1 MEATV
6 VRARIGFQSPET
18 EVGHF
23 ERAQRPLPG
32 REEGRMMRRLPM
44 RTQTKPGVLSLAA
57 LVLLGACARV
67 GGATPPVET
76 RVLACEEALE
86 VELLLARQRC
96 AACHASESTRV
107 TPEPAPALE
116 TIGARRTPEGLR
128 SWLAD
133 PHAVKPGTAMPDL
146 LARLDGEE
154 RERAL
159 EELVHYLAAQGGP
172 LVQVER
178 EAELADLELG
188 RRLYHE
194 VGCVACHAPQE
205 DAEDLARPLM
215 SFPADER
222 LAPQVSADLGNPAFD
237 TEVEP
242 LARFLEDPLAVRP
255 SGRMPSL
262 ALEGEEARAI
272 ATYLLRG
279 RIGPEGIV
287 ESPGWRWR
295 YYEGD
300 FTSAVP
306 GFGGAKVVA
315 EGRLESLDELPPH
328 RPDHFGFEYSGQV
341 HVEETGTYTFWTRS
355 DDGSVLYVDGRK
367 VVDNDGD
374 HAPLERSGEVQLEA
388 GSHEI
393 TVAFYENAGGEE
405 LSLHWKRPGG
415 DKEPLPQ
422 RFLSHG
428 SARMRGGAPFT
439 LDARKVASGRK
450 RFAELG
456 CAACHTIEGR
466 GIEAPKEKKL
476 AEIAGKIGS
485 GCLAEAPRGVAPK
498 LALGERER
506 TLVRS
511 WLTNVNALERPRTDK
526 EELDA
531 TLARLECRA
540 CHRRDGTG
548 GPDLERARYFRETVE
563 ADLGNE
569 GRLPPLLEG
578 VGRKLHEDWMARV
591 LLEGARVRPYVAARM
606 PLYGTANVSSL
617 PKLFASVDAPETS
630 APAPFDP
637 DLVEAGRK
645 LAGKKGLGCI
655 QCHRFNGVESLGIPA
670 VDLATVRERV
680 RGPWFRQLLS
690 DPKSLGLNTR
700 MPEMWQR
707 VDTANGMNL
716 RSPVADVLDGDPER
730 QIEALWQ
737 YLSLGVA
744 MPLPDGLLVPE
755 REYELVP
762 AGEPELCAVFLRG
775 HTPRGLMVGLPEQVH
790 YAWDFEHSR
799 AVWMWRGRFFNA
811 GGTWNGRAGGL
822 ERPPT
827 SDAYEFPAGAALAG
841 EQELVPKALGWKL
854 DAAKR
859 PVFRYALAGATV
871 EETLQPKLT
880 ASGALLV
887 RSVVVRSPASAPA
900 PVLKVVATKQQ
911 LEFQR
916 EGDELVAR
924 AAWEVQP

>member
-1 MEATV
+1 
-6 VRARIGFQSPET
+6 
-18 EVGHF
+18 
-23 ERAQRPLPG
+23 
-32 REEGRMMRRLPM
+32 M
-44 RTQTKPGVLSLAA
+44 RTETKPNVLSLAA
-57 LVLLGACARV
+57 MALLGACARV
-67 GGATPPVET
+67 DSSAPLPQT
-76 RVLACEEALE
+76 RVLTCEEALE
-86 VELLLARQRC
+86 AEILVARQRC
-96 AACHASESTRV
+96 AACHASESSRV
-107 TPEPAPALE
+107 TPEPAPSLE

-128 SWLAD
+128 RWLDD

-146 LARLDGEE
+146 LAKLDKQE

-159 EELVHYLAAQGGP
+159 DELVHYLAAQGGP

-178 EAELADLELG
+178 QAELSELELG

-222 LAPQVSADLGNPAFD
+222 IAPQVSADLGNPAFD

-242 LARFLEDPLAVRP
+242 LAKFLEAPLAVRP

-262 ALEGEEARAI
+262 ALESEEARAL

-279 RIGPEGIV
+279 RIGEEGLV
-287 ESPGWRWR
+287 ETPGWRWR
-295 YYEGD
+295 YYEGN
-300 FTSAVP
+300 FQHATP
-306 GFGGAKVVA
+306 GFDGAKVVA

-328 RPDHFGFEYSGQV
+328 RPDHFGFEYSGQI

-355 DDGSVLYVDGRK
+355 DDGSVLHVDGRK

-374 HAPLERSGEVQLEA
+374 HAPQERSGEVRLEA

-415 DKEPLPQ
+415 EKEPLPQ

-428 SARMRGGAPFT
+428 SARMRGGAAFK
-439 LDARKVASGRK
+439 LDARKVASGRE

-466 GIEAPKEKKL
+466 GIAAPKEQEL

-485 GCLAEAPRGVAPK
+485 GCLADDGRGSAPR
-498 LALGERER
+498 LALDERER

-511 WLTNVNALERPRTDK
+511 WLTIPNVLERPRSDN

-531 TLARLECRA
+531 TLARLDCRA
-540 CHRRDGTG
+540 CHRRDGVG
-548 GPDLERARYFRETVE
+548 GPDAQRARYFRETVE

-591 LLEGARVRPYVAARM
+591 LLDGARVRPYVAARM
-606 PLYGTANVSSL
+606 PLYGTTNVASL
-617 PKLFASVDAPETS
+617 PKLFASVDAPEASATS
-630 APAPFDP
+630 PFDP

-707 VDTANGMNL
+707 VDTANGMSL
-716 RSPVADVLDGDPER
+716 RSPVADVLDGDPQR
-730 QIEALWQ
+730 QIDALWQ

-755 REYELVP
+755 REYELVL

-827 SDAYEFPAGAALAG
+827 NDAYEFPAGGALESDTKLA
-841 EQELVPKALGWKL
+841 PKALGWKL

-859 PVFRYALAGATV
+859 PVFRYALGGATV

-880 ASGALLV
+880 AEGALLV
-887 RSVVVRSPASAPA
+887 RSVVVRSPASGPA
-900 PVLKVVATKQQ
+900 PVLRVAATQEQ

-916 EGDELVAR
+916 EGVELVAR
-924 AAWEVQP
+924 ADWEVKP